1 MKDKFSIL
9 LFCTLTLFSCS
20 RRSIVQSNDYPD
32 IFPDYVG
39 VTVPETMTDLPFR
52 MADGRKCKISK
63 KTDGDKIL
71 VSVSVK
77 EKGVITRY
85 ADFPIYISKDSIDP
99 YIAYRLIEPGYESW
113 NEMGIYQR
121 ELGSFEEKAI
131 VTNKANGKGCVNCHS
146 FASGNPD
153 KMLLHARGD
162 GGGTVFING
171 EETHLTNLA
180 ETGPNKQ
187 GTYPAWH
194 PDERYVAFSS
204 NTTKQ
209 CFTLSGSQ
217 PIEVYDTA
225 SDIILMDTQTG
236 EVNPVPQMTG
246 EDILETF
253 PGWSSYGDVLYF
265 CAADNVND
273 IADNRGTVHYRLMG
287 INFHDGEFI
296 GDPFP
301 VYEKSN
307 ESVSFPRANGD
318 WLLFTVSDFGTFP
331 IWHNEADL
339 CLLNLKTGETRN
351 ADELN
356 SNRTES
362 YHSWSSNGKWLI
374 FSSRRIDGRY
384 TRLYLSHFDGEGHF
398 SKPFLLPQ
406 KDPYFNMLRLKSY
419 NIPEFICGDASGRE
433 NKIKTLFER

>member
-1 MKDKFSIL
+1 MTDKTAIL
-9 LFCTLTLFSCS
+9 LLCALTLISCH
-20 RRSIVQSNDYPD
+20 RRSIIQSNDYPD
-32 IFPDYVG
+32 IFPDYIG

-52 MADGRKCKISK
+52 MADGRKCDIKKKI
-63 KTDGDKIL
+63 DGDKIT

-85 ADFPIYISKDSIDP
+85 ADFPIYICKDEIDP

-131 VTNKANGKGCVNCHS
+131 VTNRANGKGCVNCHS
-146 FASGNPD
+146 FAEGNPD
-153 KMLLHARGD
+153 KMLLHARGE

-171 EETHLTNLA
+171 EDIHLTNLA
-180 ETGPNKQ
+180 EEGPHKQ

-194 PDERYVAFSS
+194 PAGRYVAFSS
-204 NTTKQ
+204 NTTHQ

-236 EVNPVPQMTG
+236 DIKPVPQMTG
-246 EDILETF
+246 GDILETF
-253 PGWSSYGDVLYF
+253 PGWSSDGNTLYF
-265 CAADNVND
+265 CAADNVSG
-273 IADNRGTVHYRLMG
+273 IAENRGDIHYRLMG
-287 INFHDGEFI
+287 VNFSDGEFI
-296 GDPFP
+296 GEPFT
-301 VYEKSN
+301 VFGSSN
-307 ESVSFPRANGD
+307 LSVSFPRANGD
-318 WLLFTVSDFGTFP
+318 WILFTAADFGTFP

-339 CLLNLKTGETRN
+339 FLLNLKTGEIRN
-351 ADELN
+351 VEELN

-362 YHSWSSNGKWLI
+362 YHSWSSNGKWLV

-384 TRLYLSHFDGEGHF
+384 TRLYLTHFDGEGHF
-398 SKPFLLPQ
+398 TKPFLLPQ

-419 NIPEFICGDASGRE
+419 NIPEFIRGDASGRE
-433 NKIKTLFER
+433 KTIKALFDR